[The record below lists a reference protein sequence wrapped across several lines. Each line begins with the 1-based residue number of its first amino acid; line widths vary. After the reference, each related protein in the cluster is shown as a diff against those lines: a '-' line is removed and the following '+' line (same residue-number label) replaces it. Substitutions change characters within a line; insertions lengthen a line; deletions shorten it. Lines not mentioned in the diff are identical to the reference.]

1 MKKLYIFLTA
11 AFLGLMAINSCSE
24 SLLDIEQRGVLSESS
39 YYKTDDDAVSNAATL
54 YRLWKEELYSGAY
67 LMSHM
72 TPDSYAGGGIRND
85 NVQYEQENEFRY
97 TTENTNISNYFK
109 KLYTMIYNA
118 NTILEKYSDDTA
130 EKKRVKAEA
139 HFFRAYCNFMLVT
152 LWGTPYYV
160 DHVLSPGEYQLHNA
174 ESPEVFWTSIENDL
188 NEAINSGCLPSKTS
202 LNDTQTGGRVT
213 RECALAY
220 LGKAYLWEK
229 KYAEAANA
237 LQQVIDSG
245 KYGLIDDPSKLLHT
259 DADHCQEYLAEA
271 EALNDK
277 VNWRLQ
283 DGLNGMYYCWKTSNS
298 IVLTKNSDKWPF
310 TMGGYGFFN
319 PTKSFVDLVRNVEGE
334 DGKRFKNYFV
344 TWDYM
349 VENYGA
355 TATRNHFFNEGWFE
369 TKLLTK
375 KGDDFS
381 SMSAWGWIFTHQ
393 NWPHMRYAEVLLMAS
408 EAYLQGG
415 IDEDK
420 AVQYFNMVRE
430 RAGAPTVTALTID
443 DILIERRI
451 ELWGESPVIFQDI
464 QRYKL
469 GEELCGNQFAKYPVY
484 TLIGEYTD
492 NPQVIWHDNEY
503 EEYGFKDKHYLL
515 PYSSSELMSNPNLV
529 QNPGW

>member
-1 MKKLYIFLTA
+1 MPLIIVTGIALSA
-11 AFLGLMAINSCSE
+11 SCDE
-24 SLLDIEQRGVLSESS
+24 SKLDIEQRGVLSESS
-39 YYKTDDDAVSNAATL
+39 YYKTDEEAVSSIATL
-54 YRLWKEELYSGAY
+54 YRLWKEELYGGAY

-72 TPDSYAGGGIRND
+72 TPDCYAGGGIRND

-97 TTENTNISNYFK
+97 TTENTNVSTYFK

-118 NTILEKYSDDTA
+118 NTILERYSDDSD
-130 EKKRVKAEA
+130 EKCRVKAEA

-160 DHVLSPGEYQLHNA
+160 DHVLSADEYQLPNA
-174 ESPEVFWTSIENDL
+174 KSTEVFWTAIEKDL
-188 NEAINSGCLPSKTS
+188 NEAINSGRLPSKNS
-202 LNDTQTGGRVT
+202 LDDTETGNQIT
-213 RECALAY
+213 KECALAY

-229 KYAEAANA
+229 KYSEAAAA

-245 KYGLIDDPSKLLHT
+245 KYALIDDPSKLFHSE
-259 DADHCQEYLAEA
+259 ADHCHEYLAEA
-271 EALNDK
+271 EALNDLA
-277 VNWRLQ
+277 NWTAQ
-283 DGLNGMYYCWKTSNS
+283 DGLSGFNYGWKTTNS
-298 IVLTKNSDKWPF
+298 IVLTKNTENWPYN
-310 TMGGYGFFN
+310 TGGFGFYN
-319 PTKSFVDLVRNVEGE
+319 PTKSFVDLVRSVEGE
-334 DGKRFKNYFV
+334 NGKRFKNYFV

-381 SMSAWGWIFTHQ
+381 SMGAWGWIFTHQ

-415 IDEDK
+415 LDQSK
-420 AVQYFNMVRE
+420 AVEYFNMVRK
-430 RAGAPTVTALTID
+430 RAGAPTVSSLTID
-443 DILIERRI
+443 DVLIERRI
-451 ELWGESPVIFQDI
+451 ELWGETPAIFQDI

-469 GEELCGNQFAKYPVY
+469 GEKLCGNQFAKYPVY
-484 TLIGEYTD
+484 TLIGDYKD
-492 NPQVIWHDNEY
+492 KPQVVWHDNEY
-503 EEYGFKDKHYLL
+503 EEFGFKPKHYLL
-515 PYSSSELMSNPNLV
+515 PYSSSELMSNPHLV